1 MSGVLETAK
10 SSREQ
15 GCSVDPRSWVRGL
28 GRQRQGGDEGR
39 IPQLVREHRISG
51 KNQRLTAERRDALA
65 GYAGTCQRQNGCERD
80 GSGRKLDMP
89 SRKLA
94 VRNNV
99 DSRLADEVAGGD
111 GQGAPSVLT
120 RTRSRSGSLNR
131 ASRLDPMRQMRIPDT
146 LNEHHYHCLGVT
158 AGMTK
163 TALRRAL
170 CRSPSQRER
179 LSGLFQQI
187 DIRAPSEACQSTSRT
202 LASTQRGR
210 R

>member
-1 MSGVLETAK
+1 M
-10 SSREQ
+10 
-15 GCSVDPRSWVRGL
+15 
-28 GRQRQGGDEGR
+28 
-39 IPQLVREHRISG
+39 
-51 KNQRLTAERRDALA
+51 
-65 GYAGTCQRQNGCERD
+65 
-80 GSGRKLDMP
+80 
-89 SRKLA
+89 
-94 VRNNV
+94 RNNV
-99 DSRLADEVAGGD
+99 DSRVADEGVGGD
-111 GQGAPSVLT
+111 GQGALSVLT

-146 LNEHHYHCLGVT
+146 LHEHHCLGVT

-187 DIRAPSEACQSTSRT
+187 DIRAPSEACQSASRT

-210 R
+210 RRVRARAPSGFVDSVKHVLSQARTDIRLCTRNAKERRHAGAGVGPYLKVVGIGGALRLR